1 MRKILAI
8 LFVFVSLSVSGQTTW
23 YISPSGNDGTGTG
36 TINDPWRTL
45 YKACTDPSVSEG
57 DNIYVMAGTYTIS
70 TQIPWPDGV
79 SIIGEGMYQSIFN
92 CSVSG
97 GPAIKGESY
106 GHSGDTNYGNQS
118 ISYCGFQ
125 GNMTGYQAIAI
136 NFRSNVEIHHCN
148 FENFVMDGVIF
159 FGQPKELWTGTNP
172 YEPWKKM
179 PSAWCSGN
187 KFYNNIMTNNATYTA
202 YEGRGNLRYG
212 QQNGFE
218 CYNNTITQTARA
230 AGSNGYGIKFYEE
243 GWNRNTKMHDNTI
256 IVAPR
261 ESEKFNFSIEN
272 WNDMGGCEYWNNTL
286 QGQIDFTYTF
296 DLINAGYG
304 SWFHNNIVGFSS
316 TPTNT
321 EVGVTPEAGWVD
333 KCIINNNIF
342 RNLTNAIV
350 VQHIYP
356 IGSEHPNPGVVNN
369 VQIYNN
375 LIYNIG
381 ETSTGS
387 RWTYGSI
394 DAIAIAD
401 YEYNSGNVTDSVFI
415 QNNTIVSSG
424 IVRSNTYMSVGIL
437 IAGNQTFSNV
447 RIRNNIIKGFTGAG
461 MINAPIAAYGTQT
474 NTNFLIQNND
484 FYGNGN
490 NNLPL
495 WDDLHGGQ
503 FSTGSGYSYTNNILT
518 DPLFTSATDFRLLPS
533 SGAIGTGQYV
543 GIATDYLGNAYN
555 NPPSMGCYE
564 YVTGFTVPIVVTS
577 DITDITTSTA
587 TGGGNVTNSGGITVT
602 ARGVCWSTSINPVVS
617 DSHTSDGTGTG
628 SFTSSITGL
637 SEGVTY
643 YVRAYAT
650 NSMGT
655 AYGLNRTF
663 TASATPVSVGVK
675 LLKHSDGRLLIRNG
689 KFLKRQ

>member
-1 MRKILAI
+1 MRKLLLI
-8 LFVFVSLSVSGQTTW
+8 LSVFISLTVSAQTTW

-655 AYGLNRTF
+655 AYGLNKTF
-663 TASATPVSVGVK
+663 TASTNPVFTGIK
-675 LLKHSDGRLLIRNG
+675 LLKHSDGKLLIHNG
-689 KFLKRQ
+689 KLLKRQ